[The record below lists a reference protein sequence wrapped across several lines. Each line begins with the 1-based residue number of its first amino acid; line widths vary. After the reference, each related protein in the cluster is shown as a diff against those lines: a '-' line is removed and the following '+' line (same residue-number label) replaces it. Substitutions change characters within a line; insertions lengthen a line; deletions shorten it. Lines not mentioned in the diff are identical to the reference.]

1 MKKLSMMFGIVAMTT
16 TLGLAG
22 CKNKRDTEKK
32 DETAGKVTEPPP
44 ADPNAKPD
52 PAKVDPSKADPTKA
66 DPSKADPTKTE
77 PTKPDDHAAA
87 ANLPAEC
94 NDYKASV
101 DKLAACDKLPQ
112 ASRDALKTSFDA
124 QSKAWANIPADEAA
138 KKTMVDSCKTANDAV
153 KTAAAKICGW

>member
-32 DETAGKVTEPPP
+32 DETAGKVTEPPA

-52 PAKVDPSKADPTKA
+52 PAKADPSKA

-77 PTKPDDHAAA
+77 PAKTDDHAAA

-94 NDYKASV
+94 NDYKASI
-101 DKLAACDKLPQ
+101 DKLASCDKLPA
-112 ASRDALKTSFDA
+112 ASRDALKTSFEA
-124 QSKAWANIPADEAA
+124 QSKAWANVPADDAA
-138 KKTMVDSCKTANDAV
+138 KKTMADSCKTANDAV
-153 KTAAAKICGW
+153 KTAAAKTCGW

>member
-1 MKKLSMMFGIVAMTT
+1 MKKLSMMFGIVALTT

-52 PAKVDPSKADPTKA
+52 PAKADPAKADPAKA
-66 DPSKADPTKTE
+66 DPAKADPAKA
-77 PTKPDDHAAA
+77 DDHAAA

-94 NDYKASV
+94 SDYKASI
-101 DKLAACDKLPQ
+101 DKLTSCDKLPQ
-112 ASRDALKTSFDA
+112 ASRDALKTSFDT
-124 QSKAWANIPADEAA
+124 QSKAWANIPADETA
-138 KKTMVDSCKTANDAV
+138 KKTLVDGCKTANDAV

>member
-52 PAKVDPSKADPTKA
+52 PAKVDPSK
-66 DPSKADPTKTE
+66 TE
-77 PTKPDDHAAA
+77 PAKPDDHAAA

-94 NDYKASV
+94 NDYKASI

-112 ASRDALKTSFDA
+112 ASRDALKSSFDA